1 MNYIEIILVVSVAL
15 VVYTYFGYGLVVWL
29 LIRLKGKRP
38 VKQLDD
44 NYWPDVTLA
53 VPAYNELSCL
63 PAKVENSLDQDYP
76 RERLHLLFVT
86 EGSNDGS
93 DEYLRSHYAGVV
105 DVMGGSERRG
115 KVAAMNRAMEHIKT
129 PIVIFTD
136 ANTQLNTGAVR
147 ELVKHFRDP
156 EVGAVAGE
164 KRILTNDNEAAA
176 GAGEGL
182 YWKYE
187 SLLKR
192 WDAELHTIVG
202 AAGELFAV
210 RTNLY
215 EPVETDTIL
224 DDFIIS
230 LRIAG
235 RGYRVAY
242 EPDAYALERP
252 SFSILDE
259 QKRKIRIA
267 AGGFQSIVRLSYLL
281 NPFRYGVLTFEYVS
295 HRVFRWA
302 VAPLCLPII
311 FLANCLLA
319 LQAFTEPSDR
329 GNGWVALLV
338 LQCLFYG
345 AAWAG
350 YLLEKKQLRWKALF
364 VPFYFTFM
372 NVCAL
377 AGLVRY
383 LRGAQS
389 GTWEKVRRA
398 DDVTLK
404 ATQESA
410 RK

>member
-1 MNYIEIILVVSVAL
+1 MAEILLIVCIGL
-15 VVYTYFGYGLVVWL
+15 VVYTYLGYGLVVWL
-29 LIRLKGKRP
+29 LIKIRGKRP
-38 VKQLDD
+38 MVKSADS
-44 NYWPDVTLA
+44 YTPEVTLV

-63 PAKVENSLDQDYP
+63 PAKIDNSLAQDYP
-76 RERLHLLFVT
+76 KDKIRFLFVT
-86 EGSNDGS
+86 EGSTDGS
-93 DEYLRSHYAGVV
+93 AEWINTHYAGTV
-105 DVMGGSERRG
+105 DVLGGTERRG
-115 KVAAMNRAMEHIKT
+115 KVAAMNEALKLVTT

-136 ANTQLNTGAVR
+136 ANTQLNKEAIKNIVR
-147 ELVKHFRDP
+147 HFQDP
-156 EVGAVAGE
+156 VVGAVAGE
-164 KRILTNDNEAAA
+164 KRILTNNDESAA
-176 GAGEGL
+176 GSGEGL

-187 SLLKR
+187 SQLKR
-192 WDAELHTIVG
+192 WDSELHTIVG

-210 RTNLY
+210 RTELY
-215 EPVETDTIL
+215 EHVEPDTIL

-235 RGYRVAY
+235 KGYKVAY
-242 EPDAYALERP
+242 EPDAYALEHP

-281 NPFRYGVLTFEYVS
+281 NPFRYGILCFEYVS

-302 VAPLCLPII
+302 VAPICLPLI
-311 FLANCLLA
+311 FLLNAWLA
-319 LQAFTEPSDR
+319 FKAYQEPSSI
-329 GNGWVALLV
+329 GYFWMTLFI

-345 AAWAG
+345 IAWVG
-350 YLLEKKQLRWKALF
+350 YQLEQRRLRLKILF

-383 LRGAQS
+383 LRGKQS

-398 DDVTLK
+398 DEVLLRT
-404 ATQESA
+404 
-410 RK
+410 

>member
-1 MNYIEIILVVSVAL
+1 MNE
-15 VVYTYFGYGLVVWL
+15 
-29 LIRLKGKRP
+29 
-38 VKQLDD
+38 
-44 NYWPDVTLA
+44 
-53 VPAYNELSCL
+53 
-63 PAKVENSLDQDYP
+63 
-76 RERLHLLFVT
+76 
-86 EGSNDGS
+86 
-93 DEYLRSHYAGVV
+93 
-105 DVMGGSERRG
+105 
-115 KVAAMNRAMEHIKT
+115 AMKYVKT

-136 ANTQLNTGAVR
+136 ANTQLNTEAVKNIVR
-147 ELVKHFRDP
+147 HFGNP
-156 EVGAVAGE
+156 KVGAVAGE
-164 KRILTNDNEAAA
+164 KRILTGEDEAAA

-187 SLLKR
+187 SQLKR

-210 RTNLY
+210 RTDLY
-215 EPVETDTIL
+215 EHVEPDTIL

-235 RGYRVAY
+235 KGYKVAY
-242 EPDAYALERP
+242 EPEAYALESP

-281 NPFRYGVLTFEYVS
+281 NPFRYGILCFEYVS

-302 VAPLCLPII
+302 VAPVCLPLI
-311 FLANCLLA
+311 FLLNAWLAWATFQTHGAGANFWLLLFIA
-319 LQAFTEPSDR
+319 
-329 GNGWVALLV
+329 
-338 LQCLFYG
+338 QCLFYG
-345 AAWAG
+345 AAWLG
-350 YLLEKKQLRWKALF
+350 YQLEQRRLRQKLLF

-383 LRGAQS
+383 LRGKQS

-398 DDVTLK
+398 DDVLLK
-404 ATQESA
+404 TH
-410 RK
+410 

>member
-1 MNYIEIILVVSVAL
+1 MEIVLIISIAL
-15 VVYTYFGYGLVVWL
+15 VVYTYFGYGLLVWL
-29 LIRLKGKRP
+29 LIRLRGRRKKTATTAASFMP
-38 VKQLDD
+38 E
-44 NYWPDVTLA
+44 VTLV
-53 VPAYNELSCL
+53 VPAYNELACL
-63 PAKVENSLDQDYP
+63 PDKVANSLAQDYP
-76 RERLHLLFVT
+76 RSQIRYLFVT
-86 EGSNDGS
+86 EGSTDGS
-93 DEYLRSHYAGVV
+93 TEYLGKTYPGLV
-105 DVMGGSERRG
+105 DVLGGTERRG
-115 KVAAMNRAMEHIKT
+115 KVAAMNEAMQHVKT

-136 ANTQLNTGAVR
+136 ANTQLNTSAVR
-147 ELVKHFRDP
+147 LIVEHFRDP
-156 EVGAVAGE
+156 NVGAVAGE
-164 KRILTNDNEAAA
+164 KRILTQHNESAA
-176 GAGEGL
+176 GSGEGL

-187 SLLKR
+187 SKLKE
-192 WDAELHTIVG
+192 WDSELQTIVG

-210 RTNLY
+210 RTELY

-242 EPDAYALERP
+242 EPEAYALEHP

-302 VAPLCLPII
+302 VAPICLPLI
-311 FLANCLLA
+311 FLSNVGLVIQSMAN
-319 LQAFTEPSDR
+319 PSSWSAIW
-329 GNGWVALLV
+329 NILLV
-338 LQCLFYG
+338 LQILFYG
-345 AAWAG
+345 AALMG
-350 YLLEKKQLRWKALF
+350 YSLEKRQLRWKLLF

-383 LRGAQS
+383 LRGNQS

-398 DDVTLK
+398 GEVALK
-404 ATQESA
+404 PD
-410 RK
+410 